1 MIEMVD
7 QNDRKTNTFIFF
19 RIFSKTNK
27 LGRIDRFI
35 CKAAKEVFN
44 SRYLTIFHEQM
55 KFFLLLRT
63 KRKISI
69 FQQLKGKLAL

>member
-7 QNDRKTNTFIFF
+7 QNDRTFIFF
-19 RIFSKTNK
+19 TIFSKTNK
-27 LGRIDRFI
+27 LGRIDRFF